1 MKNSKFM
8 FILAIFMMIIS
19 IGAVAAEDVSDDSD
33 IAVADVSMGVDSSS
47 VAVSDDVS
55 SYGEDEQTSSTWVIT
70 DENYAD
76 YFVTDDESEEGD
88 KNGTI
93 REDSPI
99 KAGDTIKLSNLE
111 GKVFNINKQL
121 TITADSGV
129 VLHNCMVKLFEGAD
143 NSIIS
148 GLNITVDTDA
158 KNFTGAGNLP
168 LWPILAIQVSNVTIK
183 DNTIFNNASNAHA
196 LGLGD
201 VFDSVICNNSL
212 VSASHPFYV
221 LGCNNLICHN
231 YVNSAVVPGLGGIP
245 YVLYITRQLGH
256 TKAIWYKNQVNG
268 TISNN
273 IFEYNTIDGSG
284 SGWLVFGNGLLDN
297 NTVNNT
303 FRYNNIIN
311 GANAFQIQ
319 KAANYV
325 IYGNNFTKVA
335 IAINAVTGTKGWEVY
350 DNNINATSVG
360 IIVDWNDKVY
370 NNNIVVN
377 STSTATGIKYN
388 TEKTDGSVVFNN
400 TIDVYGASAIGIDM
414 NNAKSGFTGSTISD
428 NKINAVSINKT
439 AIGISGMNS
448 PTSSMNIYNNLEITN
463 NEITVAS
470 ELDSIKPE
478 GIDLRSSNNAVI
490 SNNKID
496 AKDGIGIYTYSTPSF
511 VDELPTNNLTI
522 GANIINAETGIKV
535 GNSTKPGIINKVTGV
550 IVDGNIINSS
560 LVAIDLST
568 FDDISDVTISNNN
581 LVVEAIE
588 GEDAYAIYA
597 NKGKKLNIKDN
608 TIKFT
613 ANIDNDG
620 SNKQYALNIDNIA
633 DLLISGNNVNAIIPS
648 VNIQYDWVTYAAE
661 YRDLLLSVSNSKGVT
676 IVSNDFVANDNNI
689 RDGDYATLCNVH
701 LLNNTGVVFNE
712 NNVDTTGSVYV
723 YGIKAEGASEY
734 DDDGDIVYYVS
745 DVAIESNNIVS
756 TSTGYYAAGL
766 ELDSPLDV
774 SLSENTISANAVGV
788 SYPVYAATMGG
799 PINVALDSN
808 TITGNANSVY
818 GVELYGCKDVTIIKN
833 TIVLTGNY
841 TMGIA
846 TSSDST
852 TVIANTISANGEG
865 LGEPTAGDAFASAN
879 VGIFANN
886 YAKKLVVYGND
897 IATTG
902 DVAINTT
909 AAQNRIYDNK
919 LVANSLVGDESVLV
933 DPAVAEN
940 SKVSDNYP
948 LVVVISANNV
958 VKYYK
963 NSTKLVGTLKDDKG
977 NVLADAVVSIT
988 IGKSTYKVATDA
1000 NGKFTLALNQAKGTY
1015 NVTIDVA
1022 GAQFVPTTKKVT
1034 LKVVKPTMKAVKA
1047 KVKKGK
1053 YLQVVFKNASGK
1065 AIKKQKVTL
1074 KVKGKTYT
1082 VTTNAKGIAKV
1093 KLNIKKGTYKVVAA
1107 FKKVNPYGKTTSTIK
1122 VKVI

>member
-1 MKNSKFM
+1 
-8 FILAIFMMIIS
+8 MMIIS

-148 GLNITVDTDA
+148 GLNITVDDNSTTY
-158 KNFTGAGNLP
+158 TGAGNLP

-183 DNTIFNNASNAHA
+183 DNIINNTATSGHA

-201 VFDSVICNNSL
+201 VFDSVIDNNSL
-212 VSASHPFYV
+212 VSTSHPFYI
-221 LGCNNLICHN
+221 LGCNNVISRN

-245 YVLYITRQLGH
+245 YVLYITRSIGH
-256 TKAIWYKNQVNG
+256 TKAIWYSNTING
-268 TISNN
+268 SISNN

-284 SGWLVFGNGLLDN
+284 SGWLIFGNGLMDH

-311 GANAFQIQ
+311 GGHAFQVQ
-319 KAANYV
+319 KAENYV
-325 IYGNNFTKVA
+325 VYGNNITNVGT
-335 IAINAVTGTKGWEVY
+335 AINAVATIDWEIY
-350 DNNINATSVG
+350 DNNIEATSVG
-360 IIVDWNDKVY
+360 IIVDYADKVY
-370 NNNIVVN
+370 NNNIIVN
-377 STSTATGIKYN
+377 SNSTATGIRFN
-388 TEKTDGSVVFNN
+388 NAIINGSVVSNN
-400 TIDVYGASAIGIDM
+400 NITVKGTTATGIDM
-414 NNAKSGFTGSTISD
+414 NNPAAGFNGTTISG
-428 NKINAVSINKT
+428 NKINVVSINNT
-439 AIGISGMNS
+439 AIGISGMKDAANAKAV
-448 PTSSMNIYNNLEITN
+448 YVDLKITD
-463 NEITVAS
+463 NEISVAS
-470 ELDSIKPE
+470 ELDSIKPV
-478 GIDLRSSNNAVI
+478 GIQLRPSNDSLI

-496 AKDGIGIYTYSTPSF
+496 AKEGIGIYTYSGTHTSGQTPL
-511 VDELPTNNLTI
+511 VNLTI
-522 GANIINAETGIKV
+522 SANTINAKTGIKV
-535 GNSTKPGIINKVTGV
+535 GNSYNKTSKPNDITGV
-550 IVDGNIINSS
+550 IVDGNVINSS
-560 LVAIDLST
+560 LVAIDVSA
-568 FDDISDVTISNNN
+568 FDSISDVTISNNN

-588 GEDAYAIYA
+588 GEDAYVVYA
-597 NKGKKLNIKDN
+597 DKVKKLNIKDN

-613 ANIDNDG
+613 ANTDG
-620 SNKQYALNIDNIA
+620 STKQYALSITDNS
-633 DLLISGNNVNAIIPS
+633 DLLISGNKVNAIIPS
-648 VNIQYDWVTYAAE
+648 IDIQYDMVTYAAE
-661 YRDLLLSVSNSKGVT
+661 YKDLLLSVSNSKDVT

-689 RDGDYATLCNVH
+689 SSGYYPTLCNVH

-948 LVVVISANNV
+948 VAVVISANNV

-977 NVLADAVVSIT
+977 NVLADVVVSIT

-1082 VTTNAKGIAKV
+1082 VTTNAKGIAQV

>member
-1 MKNSKFM
+1 
-8 FILAIFMMIIS
+8 MMIIS

-148 GLNITVDTDA
+148 GLNITVDDNSTTY
-158 KNFTGAGNLP
+158 TGAGNFP

-183 DNTIFNNASNAHA
+183 DNIINNTATSGHA

-201 VFDSVICNNSL
+201 VFGSVICNNSL

-231 YVNSAVVPGLGGIP
+231 YVNSASVSGLGGYS
-245 YVLYITRQLGH
+245 YVLYITLSIGH
-256 TKAIWYKNQVNG
+256 SKAIWYRNENG

-284 SGWLVFGNGLLDN
+284 SSWLLFGNGLKDHS
-297 NTVNNT
+297 TVNNT

-311 GANAFQIQ
+311 GDNAFQVQ
-319 KAANYV
+319 KAENYIV
-325 IYGNNFTKVA
+325 YGNNITNVGT
-335 IAINAVTGTKGWEVY
+335 AINAVGTIDWEIY
-350 DNNINATSVG
+350 DNNIEATKVG
-360 IIVDWNDKVY
+360 IIVDYADKVY

-377 STSTATGIKYN
+377 SNSTVTGIRFNNAIINGSVVSNNNITVKGATATGIDLN
-388 TEKTDGSVVFNN
+388 NPANGFN
-400 TIDVYGASAIGIDM
+400 GA
-414 NNAKSGFTGSTISD
+414 TISG
-428 NKINAVSINKT
+428 NKINVVSINNT
-439 AIGISGMNS
+439 AIGISGMKDAANAKAV
-448 PTSSMNIYNNLEITN
+448 YVDLKITD
-463 NEITVAS
+463 NEISVAS
-470 ELDSIKPE
+470 ELDSIKPV
-478 GIDLRSSNNAVI
+478 GIQLRPSNDSLI

-496 AKDGIGIYTYSTPSF
+496 AKEGIGIYTYSGTHTSGQTPL
-511 VDELPTNNLTI
+511 VNLTI
-522 GANIINAETGIKV
+522 SANTINAKTGIKV
-535 GNSTKPGIINKVTGV
+535 GNSYNKTSKPNDITGV
-550 IVDGNIINSS
+550 IVDGNVINSS
-560 LVAIDLST
+560 LVAIDVSA
-568 FDDISDVTISNNN
+568 FDSISDVTISNNN

-676 IVSNDFVANDNNI
+676 IVSNDFVANDNDI
-689 RDGDYATLCNVH
+689 SDGDYATLCNVH

-788 SYPVYAATMGG
+788 SYPVYAAIMGG

-833 TIVLTGNY
+833 IIVLTGNY

-879 VGIFANN
+879 VGIFANA

-919 LVANSLVGDESVLV
+919 LVADTLVGDESVLV
-933 DPAVAEN
+933 DPTVAEN

-948 LVVVISANNV
+948 VAVVISANNV

-1082 VTTNAKGIAKV
+1082 VTTNAKGIAQV
-1093 KLNIKKGTYKVVAA
+1093 KLNIKKGTYKVIAA